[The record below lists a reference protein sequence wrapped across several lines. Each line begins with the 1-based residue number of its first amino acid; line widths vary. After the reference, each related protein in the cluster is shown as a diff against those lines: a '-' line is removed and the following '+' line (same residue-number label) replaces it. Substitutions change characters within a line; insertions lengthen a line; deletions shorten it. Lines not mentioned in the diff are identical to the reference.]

1 MEKEKILS
9 TGKTLKWLSV
19 VLGVVLLLGAAI
31 ALFFKTEDPSTKTNV
46 LLFAILGAIGVATML
61 FGMAIAGLYE
71 AVGAIEK
78 KNDADDDV
86 DILA

>member
-31 ALFFKTEDPSTKTNV
+31 ALFFKTGDPSTKTNV

-71 AVGAIEK
+71 AVGAIER

>member
-19 VLGVVLLLGAAI
+19 VLGAVLLLGAAI

>member
-71 AVGAIEK
+71 AVGAIER